1 MNNVSDII
9 PSLSRVF
16 EGLENGTI
24 QPVTASQMSNAV
36 GKMISLLKTQVEY
49 HRLRGEVPDVAFL
62 NAIPTTPKVAR
73 IDGKLK

>member
-1 MNNVSDII
+1 MKNVSDII

-16 EGLENGTI
+16 DGLENGTI

-36 GKMISLLKTQVEY
+36 GKMIALLKTQVEY

-62 NAIPTTPKVAR
+62 NAAQNSPKTTLIKQ
-73 IDGKLK
+73 IQ